1 MIFFLHY
8 CISCIYFV
16 CNFFLNT
23 ENLFRNARHN
33 NLISTIIH
41 LDCCVVLLNST
52 EVRWSP
58 ENVLYNYSFLLQS
71 DGFMKNAGEGL
82 ERRFFLIIFF

>member
-23 ENLFRNARHN
+23 ENLFQNARRN

-41 LDCCVVLLNST
+41 LDCCAVLLNSK
-52 EVRWSP
+52 EVR
-58 ENVLYNYSFLLQS
+58 
-71 DGFMKNAGEGL
+71 
-82 ERRFFLIIFF
+82 